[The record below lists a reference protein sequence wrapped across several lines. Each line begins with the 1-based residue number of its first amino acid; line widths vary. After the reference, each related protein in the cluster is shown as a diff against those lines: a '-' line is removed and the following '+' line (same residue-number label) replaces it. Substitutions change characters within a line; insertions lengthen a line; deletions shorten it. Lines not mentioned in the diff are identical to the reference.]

1 MLHSQIPG
9 VQTVINLWGAGD
21 TIQPI
26 CYPLPSSSPS
36 CLASS
41 VSLHKKVIFQLG
53 IIKCSKMIE
62 GKIDS
67 QVKDRECVRNPV
79 WIIPSSWDPSVLT
92 IFFFFQNMMSF
103 IFQSRVYWWEVE
115 LSKTTSLLN
124 LIFKASVLKNVH
136 KIFIFKVMKRE
147 KSYLYSAHKTPMVLK
162 MIKPH
167 IQCLLWLTELLSILY
182 IVFFFLL
189 SEIILVKVIACKASI
204 LI

>member
-36 CLASS
+36 CQASS

-53 IIKCSKMIE
+53 IIKCSKMIG

-67 QVKDRECVRNPV
+67 QVKDRVCVRNPV
-79 WIIPSSWDPSVLT
+79 WIIPSSINPHN
-92 IFFFFQNMMSF
+92 FFFFQNMMSF

-115 LSKTTSLLN
+115 LSTTTSLLN
-124 LIFKASVLKNVH
+124 PIFEASVLKNVH

-147 KSYLYSAHKTPMVLK
+147 KSYLYSANKTPMVLK